1 MTRLSREELAAEAG
15 VAPGR
20 VDDLVRVGVIQP
32 APDGDF
38 STPDVARA
46 RIIDAY
52 EAAGIGLDLIGHAL
66 ERRWI
71 TFDRIE
77 DLYPDSGR
85 KAGRT
90 VAEFRASLGEVGHL
104 VAPLLAAFGLPSP
117 ADDEPLTTR
126 DERFLAAFIRAW
138 DVGSDPDVVLR
149 AGRLAGE
156 AMRRTVDGWLEL
168 FAEQVTR
175 PLEDRTRTVDEMAPI
190 VMPRA
195 AAIVDQTPEL
205 LTWLFQRH
213 LEAGMDAQNVAS
225 MESRPHGGPAAAAID
240 PAAGDR
246 VRRSRWVYPFD
257 RDGRRRACGASAARL
272 AELADEA
279 ARPHGGRLVKLLG
292 DGAMLHFRDPRG
304 AVRATL
310 DLVDAI
316 ADAGLPPG
324 HAGVSAGSL
333 VGRDGDFFGHTVNLA
348 ARLSGVATA
357 GVILVTREVTD
368 AVGRGCGR
376 HPLRA
381 GRRGRPEERRGAGRC
396 VPGRARRVDLRQP
409 QEEGEI
415 ERGGRGRRGNRGD
428 GPACLA

>member
-1 MTRLSREELAAEAG
+1 VTRLTREELAAEAG

-20 VDDLVRVGVIQP
+20 VDALVRVGVIQP
-32 APDGDF
+32 APDGGF

-66 ERRWI
+66 GRRWI

-90 VAEFRASLGEVGHL
+90 VAEFRASLGEKGHL

-117 ADDEPLTTR
+117 DDDEPLTTR
-126 DERFLAAFIRAW
+126 DERFVADFIRAW

-149 AGRLAGE
+149 AGRLVGE
-156 AMRRTVDGWLEL
+156 AMRRIVDGWLEL

-175 PLEDRTRTVDEMAPI
+175 PLEDRTRTVDEVGPI

-195 AAIVDQTPEL
+195 AAIVGQTPEL

-225 MESRPHGGPAAAAID
+225 MEAGLAREGLLPPRSTQPQAIAFVDLAGYTRLTETGGDELAA
-240 PAAGDR
+240 R
-246 VRRSRWVYPFD
+246 
-257 RDGRRRACGASAARL
+257 SAARL
-272 AELADEA
+272 AELADDA

-292 DGAMLHFRDPRG
+292 DGAMLHFRDPVG

-324 HAGVSAGSL
+324 HAGVTAGPL
-333 VGRDGDFFGHTVNLA
+333 VSRDGDFFGHTVNLA

-357 GVILVTREVTD
+357 GVTLVTRDVTD
-368 AVGRGCGR
+368 AVDEAADGIWFEPVGDVALKNVAA
-376 HPLRA
+376 PVAAFRA
-381 GRRGRPEERRGAGRC
+381 
-396 VPGRARRVDLRQP
+396 Q
-409 QEEGEI
+409 
-415 ERGGRGRRGNRGD
+415 RGG
-428 GPACLA
+428 

>member
-1 MTRLSREELAAEAG
+1 MTRLTRSELAAEAG
-15 VAPGR
+15 VTPGR
-20 VDDLVRVGVIQP
+20 IDDLVRVGVIR
-32 APDGDF
+32 AGSNGDF

-52 EAAGIGLDLIGHAL
+52 EAAGIGIDLIGHAL

-85 KAGRT
+85 KSRRT
-90 VAEFRASLGEVGHL
+90 VAEFRQSLGDSGHL
-104 VAPLLAAFGLPSP
+104 LSPLLAAFGLPSP
-117 ADDEPLTTR
+117 DENESLTAR
-126 DERFLAAFIRAW
+126 DEQLLADFIRAW
-138 DVGSDPDVVLR
+138 DVGSAPDVVLR

-175 PLEDRTRTVDEMAPI
+175 PLEDRTRTVDEVAPI

-195 AAIVDQTPEL
+195 AAIVDQTPDM

-225 MESRPHGGPAAAAID
+225 METGLAREGLLPPRPTRPQAIAFVDLAGYTRLTETGGDELAA
-240 PAAGDR
+240 R
-246 VRRSRWVYPFD
+246 
-257 RDGRRRACGASAARL
+257 SAARL
-272 AELADEA
+272 AELADRT

-292 DGAMLHFRDPRG
+292 DGAMLHYRDPIG

-324 HAGVSAGSL
+324 HAGVSAGPL
-333 VGRDGDFFGHTVNLA
+333 VSRDGDYFGHTVNVA

-357 GVILVTREVTD
+357 SVILVTRDVMDSVGDATD
-368 AVGRGCGR
+368 GIRFEPIGDVALKNVGAPVAAFRVR
-376 HPLRA
+376 RA
-381 GRRGRPEERRGAGRC
+381 G
-396 VPGRARRVDLRQP
+396 
-409 QEEGEI
+409 
-415 ERGGRGRRGNRGD
+415 
-428 GPACLA
+428 

>member
-1 MTRLSREELAAEAG
+1 MTRLTREELAKEASLS
-15 VAPGR
+15 PGR
-20 VDDLVRVGVIQP
+20 VDELVRVGVLQP
-32 APDGDF
+32 APDGAF
-38 STPDVARA
+38 STPDVARV

-52 EAAGIGLDLIGHAL
+52 EAAGIDIELIGHAL
-66 ERRWI
+66 EQRWI

-85 KAGRT
+85 KASRT
-90 VAEFRASLGEVGHL
+90 VAEFRESLGQGGHL
-104 VAPLLAAFGLPSP
+104 VAPLLAALGLPSP
-117 ADDEPLTTR
+117 DDDAPLTER
-126 DERFLAAFIRAW
+126 DERLLAAFIRAW

-195 AAIVDQTPEL
+195 AAIVGQTPEL

-225 MESRPHGGPAAAAID
+225 MEAGLAREGLLPPRQAQPQAIAFVDLAGYTRLTETGGDELAA
-240 PAAGDR
+240 R
-246 VRRSRWVYPFD
+246 
-257 RDGRRRACGASAARL
+257 SAARL

-292 DGAMLHFRDPRG
+292 DGAMLHFRDPFG

-310 DLVDAI
+310 DLVEAL

-324 HAGVSAGSL
+324 HAGITAGPL
-333 VGRDGDFFGHTVNLA
+333 VGRDGDYFGHTVNLA

-357 GVILVTREVTD
+357 GVILVTGEVMD
-368 AVGRGCGR
+368 AVGEAADGIRFEPVGQIALKNVAAPVAFR
-376 HPLRA
+376 AERA
-381 GRRGRPEERRGAGRC
+381 G
-396 VPGRARRVDLRQP
+396 
-409 QEEGEI
+409 
-415 ERGGRGRRGNRGD
+415 
-428 GPACLA
+428 

>member
-1 MTRLSREELAAEAG
+1 M
-15 VAPGR
+15 
-20 VDDLVRVGVIQP
+20 
-32 APDGDF
+32 
-38 STPDVARA
+38 ARA

-90 VAEFRASLGEVGHL
+90 VAQFRESLGERGHL

-117 ADDEPLTTR
+117 DDDAPLTTR
-126 DERFLAAFIRAW
+126 DEKFVADFIQAW

-149 AGRLAGE
+149 AGRIAGE

-225 MESRPHGGPAAAAID
+225 MEGGLAREGLLPPRSTQPHAIAFVDLAGYTRLTETGGDELAA
-240 PAAGDR
+240 R
-246 VRRSRWVYPFD
+246 
-257 RDGRRRACGASAARL
+257 SAARL
-272 AELADEA
+272 AELADDA

-292 DGAMLHFRDPRG
+292 DGAMLHFRDARG

-316 ADAGLPPG
+316 AEAG
-324 HAGVSAGSL
+324 A
-333 VGRDGDFFGHTVNLA
+333 A
-348 ARLSGVATA
+348 AR
-357 GVILVTREVTD
+357 
-368 AVGRGCGR
+368 
-376 HPLRA
+376 P
-381 GRRGRPEERRGAGRC
+381 RRRQCRPTG
-396 VPGRARRVDLRQP
+396 QP
-409 QEEGEI
+409 
-415 ERGGRGRRGNRGD
+415 
-428 GPACLA
+428 

>member
-1 MTRLSREELAAEAG
+1 MTRLTREELAAEAG
-15 VAPGR
+15 VAPAR
-20 VDDLVRVGVIQP
+20 VDELVRVGVIKP
-32 APDGDF
+32 APGGDF

-66 ERRWI
+66 EHRWI

-90 VAEFRASLGEVGHL
+90 VAEFRASLGEQGHL
-104 VAPLLAAFGLPSP
+104 VTPLLAAFGLPSP
-117 ADDEPLTTR
+117 DDNEPLTTR
-126 DERFLAAFIRAW
+126 DEMFVADFIRAW
-138 DVGSDPDVVLR
+138 DVGSDPDVALR
-149 AGRLAGE
+149 AGRIVGE

-175 PLEDRTRTVDEMAPI
+175 PLEDRTRTVDEVAPI

-225 MESRPHGGPAAAAID
+225 MEAGLDREGLLPPRSIQPQAIAFVDLAGYTRLTETGGDELAA
-240 PAAGDR
+240 R
-246 VRRSRWVYPFD
+246 
-257 RDGRRRACGASAARL
+257 SAARL
-272 AELADEA
+272 AEIADDA

-316 ADAGLPPG
+316 ADSGLPPG
-324 HAGVSAGSL
+324 HAGVSAGPL
-333 VGRDGDFFGHTVNLA
+333 VSRDGDFFGHTVNLA

-357 GVILVTREVTD
+357 GVILVTRDVAD
-368 AVGRGCGR
+368 AVDEAADGIRFEPVGDVALKNVAA
-376 HPLRA
+376 PVAAFRA
-381 GRRGRPEERRGAGRC
+381 H
-396 VPGRARRVDLRQP
+396 
-409 QEEGEI
+409 
-415 ERGGRGRRGNRGD
+415 RGG
-428 GPACLA
+428 

>member
-1 MTRLSREELAAEAG
+1 MRSSVAGSRSTGSRISTRTPAG
-15 VAPGR
+15 RP
-20 VDDLVRVGVIQP
+20 
-32 APDGDF
+32 
-38 STPDVARA
+38 VARS
-46 RIIDAY
+46 R
-52 EAAGIGLDLIGHAL
+52 
-66 ERRWI
+66 
-71 TFDRIE
+71 
-77 DLYPDSGR
+77 
-85 KAGRT
+85 
-90 VAEFRASLGEVGHL
+90 EFRASLGEQGHL

-117 ADDEPLTTR
+117 DDDEPLAAR
-126 DERFLAAFIRAW
+126 DERFVADFIRAW
-138 DVGSDPDVVLR
+138 DVGSDPEVVLR
-149 AGRLAGE
+149 AGRLVGE

-175 PLEDRTRTVDEMAPI
+175 PLEDRTRTVDEVAPI

-225 MESRPHGGPAAAAID
+225 MEAGLTREGLLPPRPTQPQAIAFVDLAGYTRLTETGGDELAA
-240 PAAGDR
+240 R
-246 VRRSRWVYPFD
+246 
-257 RDGRRRACGASAARL
+257 SAARL

-324 HAGVSAGSL
+324 HAGISAGPL
-333 VGRDGDFFGHTVNLA
+333 VGRDGDYFGHTVNLA

-381 GRRGRPEERRGAGRC
+381 GRRGRPEERRRAGRR
-396 VPGRARRVDLRQP
+396 VPGTARRVDLRQP

>member
-1 MTRLSREELAAEAG
+1 VARLSREELAIEAG
-15 VAPGR
+15 IAPGR

-32 APDGDF
+32 GPDGDF
-38 STPDVARA
+38 STPDVARS

-52 EAAGIGLDLIGHAL
+52 EAAGIGLDLISLAL

-85 KAGRT
+85 KARRT
-90 VAEFRASLGEVGHL
+90 VAEFRASLGEGGHL

-117 ADDEPLTTR
+117 DDDAPLTAR
-126 DERFLAAFIRAW
+126 DERLIAAFIQAW

-175 PLEDRTRTVDEMAPI
+175 PLENRTRTVDEIVPI

-225 MESRPHGGPAAAAID
+225 MEAGLTREGMLPPRPKQPQAIAFVDLAGFTRLTETGGDELAA
-240 PAAGDR
+240 R
-246 VRRSRWVYPFD
+246 
-257 RDGRRRACGASAARL
+257 SAARL

-304 AVRATL
+304 AVRAAL

-324 HAGVSAGSL
+324 HAGISAGPL
-333 VGRDGDFFGHTVNLA
+333 VGRDGDYFGHTVNLA

-357 GVILVTREVTD
+357 GVILVTGEVKD
-368 AVGRGCGR
+368 AVAEAADSIRFESVGGVALKNVAAPVAAFRAE
-376 HPLRA
+376 RA
-381 GRRGRPEERRGAGRC
+381 G
-396 VPGRARRVDLRQP
+396 
-409 QEEGEI
+409 
-415 ERGGRGRRGNRGD
+415 
-428 GPACLA
+428 

>member
-1 MTRLSREELAAEAG
+1 VARLSREELAGEAG
-15 VAPGR
+15 IAPGR
-20 VDDLVRVGVIQP
+20 VDDLVRIGVIQP
-32 APDGDF
+32 GPDGDF
-38 STPDVARA
+38 STPDVARV

-52 EAAGIGLDLIGHAL
+52 EAAGIGLDLIGLAL

-85 KAGRT
+85 KARRT
-90 VAEFRASLGEVGHL
+90 VAEFRASLGEGGHL

-117 ADDEPLTTR
+117 DDDAPLTAR
-126 DERFLAAFIRAW
+126 DERLIAAFIQAW

-156 AMRRTVDGWLEL
+156 AMRRAVDGWLEL

-175 PLEDRTRTVDEMAPI
+175 PLENRTRTVDEIVPI

-225 MESRPHGGPAAAAID
+225 MEAGLTREGMLPPRPKQPQAIAFVDLAGFTRLTETGGDELAA
-240 PAAGDR
+240 R
-246 VRRSRWVYPFD
+246 
-257 RDGRRRACGASAARL
+257 SAARL

-304 AVRATL
+304 AVRAAL

-324 HAGVSAGSL
+324 HAGISAGPL
-333 VGRDGDFFGHTVNLA
+333 VGRDGDYFGHTVNLA

-357 GVILVTREVTD
+357 GVILVTGEVKD
-368 AVGRGCGR
+368 AVAEAADSIRFESVGGVALKNVAAPVAAFRAE
-376 HPLRA
+376 RA
-381 GRRGRPEERRGAGRC
+381 G
-396 VPGRARRVDLRQP
+396 
-409 QEEGEI
+409 
-415 ERGGRGRRGNRGD
+415 
-428 GPACLA
+428 